1 MTTHSL
7 MSVAIMKVA
16 RAASETAAA
25 KKKATKKP
33 KAKKIADKAKKRK
46 AVKKSAAATKR
57 ANEAKVKAARKR
69 QSDHLSALILQAA
82 KKPTSEEGF
91 NFISEAV
98 AKFKAD
104 MKASGEKISSKAVV
118 EGVNAAGKKLAVPAK
133 LKAGTPVTSALNR
146 VVSIVMDHYIAVKER
161 EETLQKKDTA
171 KAARKGKGLPGKKPV
186 SAVHAV
192 KVAAFVGALNKAE
205 EDGDL
210 ESVTKKLEGEEDSVV
225 KSTAN
230 AYLNDKVRR
239 TRARALEAI
248 ASKFKRVSE
257 ENDTPSNMA
266 RLATSLVNPLG

>member
-1 MTTHSL
+1 MTANSL
-7 MSVAIMKVA
+7 MSVAIMKVS
-16 RAASETAAA
+16 RAAVETAA
-25 KKKATKKP
+25 KKTAKKP
-33 KAKKIADKAKKRK
+33 KAKKAAAKTKKRK
-46 AVKKSAAATKR
+46 AAKKSAAATKR
-57 ANEAKVKAARKR
+57 ANDAKVKAARKR
-69 QSDHLSALILQAA
+69 QSDHLTALILQAA

-91 NFISEAV
+91 NFISDAV
-98 AKFKAD
+98 SKFKAD

-118 EGVNAAGKKLAVPAK
+118 DGVNAAGKKLAVPAK

-146 VVSIVMDHYIAVKER
+146 VVSIVMDHYIAGKER
-161 EETLQKKDTA
+161 EENLKKKDVA

-210 ESVTKKLEGEEDSVV
+210 EAVTSKLEGESDEVV
-225 KSTAN
+225 KSAAN

-239 TRARALEAI
+239 TRAKAMEAI

-257 ENDTPSNMA
+257 DGSLSSRIA
-266 RLATSLVNPLG
+266 KVATTFVNPIG